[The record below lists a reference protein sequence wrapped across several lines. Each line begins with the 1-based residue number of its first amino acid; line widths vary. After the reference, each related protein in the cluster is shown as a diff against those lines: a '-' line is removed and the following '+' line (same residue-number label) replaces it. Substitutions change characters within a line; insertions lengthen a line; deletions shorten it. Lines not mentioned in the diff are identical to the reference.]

1 MTQQGV
7 TLVELLIVVMLLAT
21 ALLAVAASSPLP
33 MRAVTAGG
41 LRTTATL
48 LAQQCLERVRA
59 MPYERVLLDVEASC
73 PAEAPGH
80 PGFRRTV
87 TVTASSPTET
97 TTTVVVRVDV
107 RAVPDAAPITIA
119 TVVAP

>member
-1 MTQQGV
+1 MTQRGV

-21 ALLAVAASSPLP
+21 ALVAVVASSPLP
-33 MRAVTAGG
+33 MQAVTAGG
-41 LRTTATL
+41 LRTAATL
-48 LAQQCLERVRA
+48 WAHQCLERARA
-59 MPYERVLLDVEASC
+59 ISDGRAPLDLEASC
-73 PAEAPGH
+73 PAESSAY

-97 TTTVVVRVDV
+97 TITVAVRVDV
-107 RAVPDAAPITIA
+107 PAIPGVTVTLA

>member
-1 MTQQGV
+1 MTQRGV

-21 ALLAVAASSPLP
+21 ALVAVVAASPLP
-33 MRAVTAGG
+33 MQAVTAGG
-41 LRTTATL
+41 LRTAATL
-48 LAQQCLERVRA
+48 LAHQCLERARSLS
-59 MPYERVLLDVEASC
+59 YERVPRDLEASC
-73 PAEAPGH
+73 PADPVGY

-87 TVTASSPTET
+87 SVTASSPTRT

-107 RAVPDAAPITIA
+107 PAIPGTVVTLA

>member
-1 MTQQGV
+1 MSQRGV

-21 ALLAVAASSPLP
+21 ALVAVVAASRLP
-33 MRAVTAGG
+33 MEAVTAGG
-41 LRTTATL
+41 LRTAATL
-48 LAQQCLERVRA
+48 LAHQCLERARSLS
-59 MPYERVLLDVEASC
+59 YEGVLRDLEASC
-73 PAEAPGH
+73 PPDPAGH

-107 RAVPDAAPITIA
+107 PAIPGAAVTLA

>member
-1 MTQQGV
+1 MTQRGV

-21 ALLAVAASSPLP
+21 ALVAVVAASPLP
-33 MRAVTAGG
+33 MQAVTAGG

-48 LAQQCLERVRA
+48 LAHQCLERARSMAYGQV
-59 MPYERVLLDVEASC
+59 PLDLGASC
-73 PAEAPGH
+73 SADPAEY

-87 TVTASSPTET
+87 TVTASSPTRT

-107 RAVPDAAPITIA
+107 PAIPGAAVTLA